1 MKKCEYNLQMFAGET
16 LPVNPVI
23 PEMNYETE
31 VYINTTP
38 SAESPTWAPM
48 TAFMKNMSQSLN
60 EVIDQAKYYGEKGW
74 GHSHV
79 TGGQLTL
86 TVTADVAPD
95 DAACAYLLGADV
107 LYKWGKA
114 RQTHLKLTRGNKT
127 IIWAVT
133 LANIT
138 PGYGDAGAVNA
149 LSLTIHGNG
158 QPVLSETE

>member
-1 MKKCEYNLQMFAGET
+1 MPET
-16 LPVNPVI
+16 LPKNPVI

-38 SAESPTWAPM
+38 NAEEPTWVPM
-48 TAFMKNMSQSLN
+48 TAFMKNMSQSFN
-60 EVIDQAKYYGEKGW
+60 EVIDQAKYYGEEGW

-86 TVTADVAPD
+86 SVTADVAPED
-95 DAACAYLLGADV
+95 EACKYLTSPEVMYGF
-107 LYKWGKA
+107 GKA
-114 RQTHLKLTRGNKT
+114 RQSHLKLIKGNRI

-138 PGYGDAGAVNA
+138 PGYGDAGAINSLA
-149 LSLTIHGNG
+149 LTIHGNG
-158 QPVLSETE
+158 KPVISTTE